1 MTIADHR
8 TADEKRPR
16 RGNQVKLKE
25 CRGCGKPT
33 GQLFWT
39 LCRKCSQDAHPDFW
53 RDDDTGS

>member
-1 MTIADHR
+1 MTDVADHR

-33 GQLFWT
+33 GQLFWKY
-39 LCRKCSQDAHPDFW
+39 CRKCHHDVNPGYWEKEDK
-53 RDDDTGS
+53 